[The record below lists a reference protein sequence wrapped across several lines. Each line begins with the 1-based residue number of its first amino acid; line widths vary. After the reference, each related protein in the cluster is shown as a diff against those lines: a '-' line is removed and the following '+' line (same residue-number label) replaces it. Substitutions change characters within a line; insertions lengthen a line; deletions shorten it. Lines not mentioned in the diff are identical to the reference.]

1 MKKSVFSRA
10 IDFVN
15 NEEDTKLKIVIID
28 PLPEELSL
36 SEHEVYEMD
45 KCAKMISK
53 KFPKSS

>member
-1 MKKSVFSRA
+1 M
-10 IDFVN
+10 
-15 NEEDTKLKIVIID
+15 IID

-53 KFPKSS
+53 KFPKSSKSKVMKKGIS

>member
-1 MKKSVFSRA
+1 MRF
-10 IDFVN
+10 
-15 NEEDTKLKIVIID
+15 TKLKIVIID